1 MAENSI
7 RREGRVK
14 RIEYLRYLADVRAR
28 EQQAWNMGIRITR
41 KSIEEIREEFVRVSE
56 FDSNTFGILR
66 CLPNFAIVRAS
77 AKNLFLRYSNS

>member
-1 MAENSI
+1 MMAENSI

-14 RIEYLRYLADVRAR
+14 RIEYLRYLAEVRAQ

-56 FDSNTFGILR
+56 FDSIYI
-66 CLPNFAIVRAS
+66 NF
-77 AKNLFLRYSNS
+77 

>member
-14 RIEYLRYLADVRAR
+14 CIEYLRYLADVRAQ

-56 FDSNTFGILR
+56 FDSIYL
-66 CLPNFAIVRAS
+66 
-77 AKNLFLRYSNS
+77 

>member
-14 RIEYLRYLADVRAR
+14 RIEYLRYLADVRAQ

-56 FDSNTFGILR
+56 FDSIYLE
-66 CLPNFAIVRAS
+66 I
-77 AKNLFLRYSNS
+77 

>member
-1 MAENSI
+1 MAENST

-14 RIEYLRYLADVRAR
+14 RIEYLRYLADVRAQ

-56 FDSNTFGILR
+56 FDSIYLE
-66 CLPNFAIVRAS
+66 I
-77 AKNLFLRYSNS
+77 

>member
-1 MAENSI
+1 MAENSR

-14 RIEYLRYLADVRAR
+14 RIEYLRYLAEVRAQ

-56 FDSNTFGILR
+56 FDSIYI
-66 CLPNFAIVRAS
+66 NF
-77 AKNLFLRYSNS
+77 

>member
-1 MAENSI
+1 MAENNI

-14 RIEYLRYLADVRAR
+14 RIEYLRYLADVRAQ

-56 FDSNTFGILR
+56 FDSIYLE
-66 CLPNFAIVRAS
+66 I
-77 AKNLFLRYSNS
+77 

>member
-1 MAENSI
+1 MEKKVRI
-7 RREGRVK
+7 EGRVK

-56 FDSNTFGILR
+56 FDSIYI
-66 CLPNFAIVRAS
+66 NF
-77 AKNLFLRYSNS
+77 

>member
-7 RREGRVK
+7 RREGRVT
-14 RIEYLRYLADVRAR
+14 RIEYLRYLADVRAQ

-56 FDSNTFGILR
+56 FDSIYI
-66 CLPNFAIVRAS
+66 NF
-77 AKNLFLRYSNS
+77 

>member
-28 EQQAWNMGIRITR
+28 ELQAWNMGIRITR
-41 KSIEEIREEFVRVSE
+41 KSIEEIREEFVRVTE
-56 FDSNTFGILR
+56 FDSIYI
-66 CLPNFAIVRAS
+66 NF
-77 AKNLFLRYSNS
+77 

>member
-1 MAENSI
+1 MTMAENSI

-14 RIEYLRYLADVRAR
+14 RIEYLRYLAEVRAQ

-56 FDSNTFGILR
+56 FDSIYI
-66 CLPNFAIVRAS
+66 NF
-77 AKNLFLRYSNS
+77 